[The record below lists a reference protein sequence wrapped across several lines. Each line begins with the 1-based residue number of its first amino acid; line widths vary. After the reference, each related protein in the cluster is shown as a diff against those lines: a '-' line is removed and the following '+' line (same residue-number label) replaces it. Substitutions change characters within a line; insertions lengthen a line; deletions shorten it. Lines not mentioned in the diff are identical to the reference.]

1 MILKEKMII
10 AEDDLNC
17 SKNIYN
23 MIKTK
28 KLDIE
33 VIGLTTDGEEILKLI
48 EKTNPNILKE

>member
-1 MILKEKMII
+1 MII